1 MRTATAIVVSVVIVL
16 SGAPA
21 LAQLSGQPP
30 QTAAATPKPGQA
42 KQDPAKAGQ
51 KPPAKPASKTTP
63 SVPDILQPPP
73 APVGYTIGPD
83 DVLLIQFWRDT
94 DMTREV
100 TVRPDGKISL
110 PLLNDVVASG
120 LTPDELRD
128 RVTEAAKK
136 YVEDP
141 NVTIIVRQINSRKV
155 FVTGS
160 VARPGPYP
168 MADTMT
174 VLQAIA
180 IAGGLTE
187 YANTKNISVVRT
199 EAGRSYR
206 FKFNYKEVMDG
217 KNLKQNIPLKPGDTV
232 IVP

>member
-1 MRTATAIVVSVVIVL
+1 
-16 SGAPA
+16 
-21 LAQLSGQPP
+21 
-30 QTAAATPKPGQA
+30 
-42 KQDPAKAGQ
+42 
-51 KPPAKPASKTTP
+51 
-63 SVPDILQPPP
+63 
-73 APVGYTIGPD
+73 
-83 DVLLIQFWRDT
+83 
-94 DMTREV
+94 V

-110 PLLNDVVASG
+110 PLLNDIVASG

-180 IAGGLTE
+180 DSKAFSLAGGGNTIAAIQEYGLTKKIGYISTAGGALIE
-187 YANTKNISVVRT
+187 FLMGKKLPGVVALENAVSTKKI
-199 EAGRSYR
+199 
-206 FKFNYKEVMDG
+206 
-217 KNLKQNIPLKPGDTV
+217 
-232 IVP
+232 

>member
-1 MRTATAIVVSVVIVL
+1 MKTPVALIVTVAFL
-16 SGAPA
+16 LTGGAA
-21 LAQLSGQPP
+21 LARTSTQTKQSPP
-30 QTAAATPKPGQA
+30 KADQKKPAPKPTA
-42 KQDPAKAGQ
+42 P
-51 KPPAKPASKTTP
+51 
-63 SVPDILQPPP
+63 VPEILQPPP

-110 PLLNDVVASG
+110 PLLNDIVASG